1 MRDFVSANSH
11 CGKLLT
17 CNGSQHEKACAGRA
31 VDHNGSVPDEAS
43 PHVRLRHWLLP
54 LGLLLVIVGIAG
66 WFLSLRKSAANAPVY
81 AGLVCKIQAPAPPR
95 DPKHP
100 DSVATVPAPTLLTG
114 ATLQLT
120 GATRASVEETV
131 VVSLCVQPAPELP
144 EQRRQ
149 ALKNH
154 LLVQLSAVGLQI
166 EPREK
171 VPTTTSGP
179 GCLGTAEWT
188 LRANTPGRYSAV
200 LVPASTDDQP
210 GQPASD
216 KTKPRWD
223 FDLERPAR
231 LNIQFQDAWTSIIQ
245 KIWSPVSAL
254 VGIVLVI
261 TQIRVNLQ
269 RKKAGT

>member
-1 MRDFVSANSH
+1 MWE
-11 CGKLLT
+11 LLT
-17 CNGSQHEKACAGRA
+17 CNGSQHEKACAGQA
-31 VDHNGSVPDEAS
+31 VVHNGTVPDETSSHA
-43 PHVRLRHWLLP
+43 RLGQWLLP
-54 LGLLLVIVGIAG
+54 LVLLLLIAGIAG
-66 WFLSLRKSAANAPVY
+66 WYFGLRTRAANAPVY
-81 AGLVCKIQAPAPPR
+81 AGLVCKIQSPTPPP

-100 DSVATVPAPTLLTG
+100 NSVATVPAPTLLTG

-120 GATRASVEETV
+120 GATKASIEETV

-171 VPTTTSGP
+171 VPTTTSAP

-200 LVPASTDDQP
+200 LVPASTDDQL
-210 GQPASD
+210 GQLASD
-216 KTKPRWD
+216 KTKSRWD

-245 KIWSPVSAL
+245 KIWSPISAL

-261 TQIRVNLQ
+261 TQIRLNLQ
-269 RKKAGT
+269 RKKAGA